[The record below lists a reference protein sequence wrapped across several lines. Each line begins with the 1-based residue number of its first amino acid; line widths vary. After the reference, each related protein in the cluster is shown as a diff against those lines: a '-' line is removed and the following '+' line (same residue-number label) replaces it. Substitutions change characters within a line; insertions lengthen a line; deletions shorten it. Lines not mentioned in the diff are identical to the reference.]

1 MLGYWQICVRLRI
14 ENSHHLRS
22 SLHALGIRNLLSPQ
36 IHQEIKALTMLD
48 DVSDDEVFELSAMVG
63 GASHA
68 SAPTPVEVRTRRYN
82 SLVRTSAHTHTS
94 HAPPPHTHI
103 TRPHTSHPPPP
114 THRFLGM
121 LFLT

>member
-1 MLGYWQICVRLRI
+1 MLMC
-14 ENSHHLRS
+14 
-22 SLHALGIRNLLSPQ
+22 NLLSPQ

-63 GASHA
+63 GASRA
-68 SAPTPVEVRTRRYN
+68 SAPTPSPAEVRTRRYN

-94 HAPPPHTHI
+94 HAPH
-103 TRPHTSHPPPP
+103 
-114 THRFLGM
+114 THRFLAM